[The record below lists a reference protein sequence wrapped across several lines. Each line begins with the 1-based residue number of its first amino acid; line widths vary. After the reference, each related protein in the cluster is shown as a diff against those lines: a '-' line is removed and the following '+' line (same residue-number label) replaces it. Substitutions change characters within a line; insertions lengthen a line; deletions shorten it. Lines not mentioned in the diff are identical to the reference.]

1 MAEKLKFYGWG
12 LLAVLFALDFIN
24 MGFPYYGA
32 TVINGYM
39 IRQIPMTRSMLGLGF
54 TFINLAVGFAAV
66 LVAITLLKIGL
77 RLTFVL
83 GSAIICAGALFMGLY
98 AYKPWHYL
106 VAFGVVIGVG
116 ISFATLVP
124 ATTAVTRW
132 FRRWRGRA
140 MGVAVSASGFAGLL
154 VSPFLDKMLRTAGG
168 NWRAGW
174 DIVAGA
180 AVVAGILAA
189 IFVRESPE
197 SMGQLPDGLPAEEQ
211 ERPSRTDKLATK
223 HAWTAGQAYGT
234 VAYWLIAVAG
244 ITATY
249 PFFFLV
255 AHWILR
261 LRGAGISSANAAW
274 AMGVFTF
281 GTLIGRWLGGIVMD
295 FMNSRLAY
303 VLGMCV
309 YFVASYLAVIV
320 TGDALMVAY
329 VAALL
334 FGGAYGW
341 TFTCTSTITAH
352 YFGPKAFPKLYG
364 TMTLLVSVIASPAGY
379 VGGRIFDT
387 YHSYTRAFELNC
399 VLVAVGI
406 IAIIFAAM
414 PTPRSAMAST
424 AAVQQ
429 VAS

>member
-1 MAEKLKFYGWG
+1 VAEQMKFYGWS
-12 LLAVLFALDFIN
+12 LLAVLFSLDFIN

-39 IRQIPMTRSMLGLGF
+39 IRELPMSRSTLGLGF
-54 TFINLAVGFAAV
+54 TIINLAVGLGSVLAAYV
-66 LVAITLLKIGL
+66 LLKIGL
-77 RLTFVL
+77 RATFLL
-83 GSAIICAGALFMGLY
+83 GSAVICAGALFMGLY

-106 VAFGVVIGVG
+106 VAFGVVIGAG

-132 FRRWRGRA
+132 FRKYRGRA

-180 AVVAGILAA
+180 AVLAGLLAVT
-189 IFVRESPE
+189 FVRESPE
-197 SMGQLPDGLPAEEQ
+197 SMGQLPDGLPVEAQ

-223 HAWTAGQAYGT
+223 HAWTAGQAYRT
-234 VAYWLIAVAG
+234 SAYWLVALAG
-244 ITATY
+244 IMATY

-261 LRGAGISSANAAW
+261 LRGAGISSADAAW

-281 GTLIGRWLGGIVMD
+281 GTLVGRWLGGTLMD
-295 FMNSRLAY
+295 FLNARLAY
-303 VLGMCV
+303 VLGMSF
-309 YFVASYLAVIV
+309 YFIASYLAIIV
-320 TGDALMVAY
+320 SADALTMAY

-334 FGGAYGW
+334 FGAAYGW
-341 TFTCTSTITAH
+341 TFTCWSTITAH

-364 TMTLLVSVIASPAGY
+364 TMILLTSAIASPAGY
-379 VGGRIFDT
+379 VGGKIFDVYHT
-387 YHSYTRAFELNC
+387 YTPAFELNC
-399 VLVAVGI
+399 LLAAVGI
-406 IAIIFAAM
+406 VAILFAVM
-414 PTPRSAMAST
+414 PRPGAEVPTETPQ
-424 AAVQQ
+424 AA
-429 VAS
+429 AH